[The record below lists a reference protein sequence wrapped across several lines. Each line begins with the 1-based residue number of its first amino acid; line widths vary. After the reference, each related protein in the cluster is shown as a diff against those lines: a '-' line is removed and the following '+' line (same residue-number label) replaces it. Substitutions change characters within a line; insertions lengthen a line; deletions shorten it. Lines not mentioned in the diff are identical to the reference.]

1 MTKVNNPRWP
11 HHVKILRERI
21 DNDGNPILDDEMNP
35 ILDIVFES
43 ECGDRSDNKDTSWQ
57 GEVITADYKL
67 SLPKH
72 SVIIHRNDY
81 VEFTNGI
88 NGELIKGQVVKAKV
102 NNLGANIWF
111 NYSSN

>member
-1 MTKVNNPRWP
+1 MVSNPRFP
-11 HHVKILRERI
+11 HRVKILREKV
-21 DNDGNPILDDEMNP
+21 DEKGEMLLDEDMNP
-35 ILDIVFES
+35 VLVVVFES
-43 ECGDRSDNKDTSWQ
+43 KCGDRSDGKDTYWA
-57 GEVITADYKL
+57 GEVVTADYKL

-72 SVIIHRNDY
+72 TFIIRRNDY

-88 NGELIKGQVVKAKV
+88 NEEIVKGRVVKSKV